1 MEKIK
6 DINEALEYLKQ
17 GDIIT
22 CQGNDLFIL
31 KANKVACFVDGSNYS
46 LNIPDFIDLYKNN
59 TFYLYEES
67 VEIDLDKDE
76 DYYRYY
82 HK

>member
-6 DINEALEYLKQ
+6 DINEALKYLKQ